1 MKKLIWIILALITLE
16 VLGVVGYNWVTAGY
30 TGDAA
35 LTLSRYVGLN
45 LWSSIAFGIINLII
59 IVLMTLYAIHTQKL
73 GSMILFL
80 ILDISYLILSICPHL
95 PYESPITLMHQ
106 IFAITLFIVMLLI
119 GITQYNKN
127 TKLTRAI
134 TGLFVLYGLHFLF
147 AYANHLP
154 YFMNGIL
161 YWEIG
166 YIYLFFIS
174 LLVTKKV

>member
-1 MKKLIWIILALITLE
+1 MKKIIWIILALITLE

-30 TGDAA
+30 TGDAT

-127 TKLTRAI
+127 TKLARAI

-166 YIYLFFIS
+166 YIYLFFTS

>member
-16 VLGVVGYNWVTAGY
+16 VLGIVGYNWVTAGY
-30 TGDAA
+30 TGDAT

-154 YFMNGIL
+154 YFMGNIL
-161 YWEIG
+161 YWEIT
-166 YIYLFFIS
+166 YIYLFFVS
-174 LLVTKKV
+174 LLVTRKA

>member
-16 VLGVVGYNWVTAGY
+16 VLGIVGYNWVTAGY
-30 TGDAA
+30 TGDAT

-45 LWSSIAFGIINLII
+45 LWSSIAFGIVNLII

-127 TKLTRAI
+127 TKPTRAI

>member
-16 VLGVVGYNWVTAGY
+16 VLGIVGYNWITAGY
-30 TGDAA
+30 TGDAT

-59 IVLMTLYAIHTQKL
+59 IVLMTLYAVHTQKL

-134 TGLFVLYGLHFLF
+134 PGLFVLYGLHFLF